1 MAKTNKGGLGRGLKA
16 LLQDDE
22 LDIRADNQLIALGDI
37 AQIPV
42 GQIQANPFQPR
53 THFEEESL
61 AELAESIRIHGI
73 IQPVTLRKMG
83 YENYQLISGERRTRA
98 AILAGLSSIPA
109 YIRLADDQSMLE
121 MALIE
126 NIQRENLNA
135 IEIALS
141 YQRLMDECN
150 LKQEELGERVGKDR
164 STVSNYVRLLGL
176 PDEIQAAIKNGELSM
191 GHARSIAGIK
201 DENEQLALYHRIVQ
215 ENLSVRA
222 IENIIKNNQ
231 PSVDKKTT
239 SSPPNEHN
247 SRWEETFNRRK
258 HHLAYTT
265 TLKCK
270 PNGTAT
276 LSIVINNDNDLD
288 FLLEKLSSGS

>member
-98 AILAGLSSIPA
+98 AILAGLSTIPA

-215 ENLSVRA
+215 ESLSVRA
-222 IENIIKNNQ
+222 TENIIKNNQ
-231 PSVDKKTT
+231 PAADKKTT
-239 SSPPNEHN
+239 STPPNEN
-247 SRWEETFNRRK
+247 SIRWEETFNRSK
-258 HHLAYTT
+258 QNLAYNTS
-265 TLKCK
+265 LKCK
-270 PNGTAT
+270 SNGTAT
-276 LSIVINNDNDLD
+276 LTIVINNDNDLD
-288 FLLEKLSSGS
+288 SLLEKLSS